1 MASILSVRN
10 LTKRFKQFTAV
21 NSISFALEEGEI
33 LGLLGPNGA
42 GKTTTI
48 QMLLGVLMPTSGTI
62 TCFGKEFS
70 AHREEILEQMN
81 FSSTYTNLPWG
92 LTVLENLTYTAHL
105 YDIPDRKKRVQEVI
119 EAFRLESLQRHEL
132 TELSAGQL
140 TRVNLAKAFI
150 NQPKIL
156 LLDEPTASLD
166 PEVASYVRSYIRTQR
181 EQNGLSIIFT
191 SHNMPEVEEVCD
203 RVMFINHGKIIADDT
218 PENLARSLD
227 FCRVR
232 LLIKKEQ
239 TAALEAYC
247 AETKKQFSADETVY
261 TIELKEKELSRFLQD
276 IGSRKISFLEISI
289 DKPDLEDYFL
299 HMAKGKKQTSMEHV
313 I

>member
-1 MASILSVRN
+1 MSSILSVRQ

-21 NSISFALEEGEI
+21 DSISFALEEGEI

-105 YDIPDRKKRVQEVI
+105 YDIPNRKKRIQEVI

-150 NQPKIL
+150 NRPKIL

-166 PEVASYVRSYIRTQR
+166 PEVAAYVRTYIRTQR
-181 EQNGLSIIFT
+181 KENGLSIIFT

-218 PENLARSLD
+218 PENLAKSLD

-232 LLIKKEQ
+232 LLIKKDH
-239 TAALEAYC
+239 TATLEKYC
-247 AETKKQFSADETVY
+247 ADSKKQYSADDTTY
-261 TIELKEKELSRFLQD
+261 TIELKENELSQFLQD
-276 IGSRKISFLEISI
+276 IGTRKISFLEISI